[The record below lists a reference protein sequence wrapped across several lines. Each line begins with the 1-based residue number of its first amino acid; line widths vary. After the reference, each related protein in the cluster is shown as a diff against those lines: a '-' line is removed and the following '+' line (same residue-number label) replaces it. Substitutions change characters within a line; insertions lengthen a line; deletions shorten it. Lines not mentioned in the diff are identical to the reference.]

1 MFETKQKKAKKT
13 TNIYPSV
20 VGSIHNING
29 TQEHGLKVSSK
40 VYLDQG
46 K

>member
-1 MFETKQKKAKKT
+1 MFETKQKRQEN
-13 TNIYPSV
+13 TNINPSV
-20 VGSIHNING
+20 VGSFHNING
-29 TQEHGLKVSSK
+29 TQEHVFKVSSK